1 MQTTR
6 RALAMAMAAAAS
18 VAMTGATLL
27 ACGGEPAAPRP
38 IELHA
43 PVSDHMPSG
52 GVASVELSWA
62 RAPGVDRY
70 VVTVSAPD
78 GTRVWRTEAAG
89 PPVTFDPEG
98 VMGPRLRWQV
108 EGFAGK
114 ALRARSQPGELVLG
128 RLPDSPPPGS
138 PPPGSLPPGSPPPGS
153 PPPGS
158 PPP

>member
-6 RALAMAMAAAAS
+6 RTAAMATAMAAA
-18 VAMTGATLL
+18 VAVTSAAVL

-43 PVSDHMPSG
+43 PVADFMPSG

-78 GTRVWRTEAAG
+78 GPVVRRIEAAG

-108 EGFAGK
+108 EGFAGE
-114 ALRARSQPGELVLG
+114 ALRARSQPGELTLG
-128 RLPDSPPPGS
+128 RLPDA
-138 PPPGSLPPGSPPPGS
+138 PPPGS